1 MEDEGKD
8 KQNKQIQEKKK
19 KTEESN
25 LEETRVYIGRK
36 ELQKEIIIIF
46 WNESYIKWKVTCLDQ
61 STNSGNT
68 SVEGQHHQDPR

>member
-25 LEETRVYIGRK
+25 LEETRVYTGRK

-46 WNESYIKWKVTCLDQ
+46 WNKSYIK
-61 STNSGNT
+61 
-68 SVEGQHHQDPR
+68 VEGNPPWPKH